1 MGYPNPYFF
10 IEIENYIH
18 NVINYVFYFFFE
30 SEEENN
36 VNVKFSYE

>member
-18 NVINYVFYFFFE
+18 NVINYVFIFFE